1 VLFALLVGRLL
12 KNNRCEL
19 LVIGLDGEGEF
30 IGSGRQIQGNRDGA
44 IHELSGTLQNN

>member
-19 LVIGLDGEGEF
+19 LLIGLDGEGEF
-30 IGSGRQIQGNRDGA
+30 IGSRRQTQGCRDGA
-44 IHELSGTLQNN
+44 IHELSGMLQNN

>member
-19 LVIGLDGEGEF
+19 LLIGLDGEGEF
-30 IGSGRQIQGNRDGA
+30 IGSRRQIQGNRDGA
-44 IHELSGTLQNN
+44 IHELSGMVQNN